1 MLNEV
6 QPHICFVGSSNLA
19 LALIGGLVLKGFKKE
34 KIHLIEE
41 RKNKDENMLKQKE
54 KENGL
59 KKADIVILLL
69 EPKNLKET
77 LEPFKKY
84 LSRKVIIS
92 MMAGIDIAKLSTIT
106 GSKKVVRVIS
116 NPPVL
121 THTGTHVLI
130 ASEQMDQLDK
140 DVIEM
145 LYSATGQTFWAA
157 SETQT
162 DAIIA
167 LSGSGPAYFFYILDS
182 MIKTGVSLG
191 LDKQFALDLALQAA
205 SGAVEMIRKTN
216 VPPAD
221 LCGKVTL
228 ANGITESALRMF
240 DLGNVSDDI
249 RLAMKAAYHRSK
261 EITSEIISEIG

>member
-1 MLNEV
+1 MLSEV
-6 QPHICFVGSSNLA
+6 QPNICFIGSSNLA
-19 LALIGGLVLKGFKKE
+19 LALIGGMVLKGFNKE

-41 RKNKDENMLKQKE
+41 KKINDTQALKQ

-59 KKADIVILLL
+59 KKADIVVLLL
-69 EPKNLKET
+69 DPKQLKEI
-77 LEPFKKY
+77 LAPFKKW
-84 LSRKVIIS
+84 LANKIIVS
-92 MMAGIDIAKLSTIT
+92 MMAGIDIAHLSSFT
-106 GSKKVVRVIS
+106 GSKKIVRVIS

-121 THTGTHVLI
+121 THMGTHVLI
-130 ASEQMDQLDK
+130 GSEQMDQLDK
-140 DVIEM
+140 DLIET
-145 LYSATGQTFWAA
+145 LYSATGQTFWAP
-157 SETQT
+157 SETQS

-205 SGAVEMIRKTN
+205 TGAVEMIRKSK
-216 VPPAD
+216 VPPAE

-240 DLGNVSDDI
+240 ELGNVSDDI
-249 RLAMKAAYHRSK
+249 RLAMRAAYHRSK
-261 EITSEIISEIG
+261 EITSEIISDAR

>member
-1 MLNEV
+1 MLKNL
-6 QPHICFVGSSNLA
+6 QANICFIGINNLS
-19 LALIGGLVLKGFKKE
+19 LAFMDCLIKRGLQKE
-34 KIHLIEE
+34 KIQMIDSQVSY
-41 RKNKDENMLKQKE
+41 DEKIQKQKQII
-54 KENGL
+54 L

-69 EPKNLKET
+69 APENLKGN
-77 LEPFKKY
+77 LMPLKKW
-84 LSRKVIIS
+84 LANKVIIS
-92 MMAGIDIAKLSTIT
+92 MMAGIDISTLANLT
-106 GSKKVVRVIS
+106 GSKKVTRVIS

-121 THTGTHVLI
+121 THSGTHVFI
-130 ASEQMDQLDK
+130 TSEEMNQLDK
-140 DVIEM
+140 DLIEM
-145 LYSATGQTFWAA
+145 LYSATGKVFWAL
-157 SETQT
+157 SETQA

-182 MIKTGVSLG
+182 MVKTGISLG

-205 SGAVEMIRKTN
+205 SGAVEMVRKTN

-228 ANGITESALRMF
+228 NNGITESALRMF

-261 EITSEIISEIG
+261 EITSEITAEVG

>member
-6 QPHICFVGSSNLA
+6 QPNICFIGSSNLA
-19 LALIGGLVLKGFKKE
+19 LALIGGMVLKGFKKE

-41 RKNKDENMLKQKE
+41 KKINDTNALKQR
-54 KENGL
+54 ENGL
-59 KKADIVILLL
+59 KKADIVVLLL
-69 EPKNLKET
+69 DPKQLKET
-77 LEPFKKY
+77 LAPFKKW
-84 LSRKVIIS
+84 LANKIIVS
-92 MMAGIDIAKLSTIT
+92 MMAGIDIENLSRFT
-106 GSKKVVRVIS
+106 GSKKIVRVIS

-130 ASEQMDQLDK
+130 ASQQMDQLDK
-140 DVIEM
+140 DLIET
-145 LYSATGQTFWAA
+145 LYSATGQTFWAP

-205 SGAVEMIRKTN
+205 TGAVEMIRKSN
-216 VPPAD
+216 VAPAD

-228 ANGITESALRMF
+228 VNGITESALRMF
-240 DLGNVSDDI
+240 ELGNVSDDI

-261 EITSEIISEIG
+261 EITSEIISEVR

>member
-1 MLNEV
+1 MLNAV
-6 QPHICFVGSSNLA
+6 QPNICFVGSSNLA

-41 RKNKDENMLKQKE
+41 KKINDENKLKQKE
-54 KENGL
+54 ISL

-84 LSRKVIIS
+84 LARKVIIS
-92 MMAGIDIAKLSTIT
+92 MMAGIDIAKIVTIT
-106 GSKKVVRVIS
+106 GSKKIVRVIS

-140 DVIEM
+140 DVIEK

-205 SGAVEMIRKTN
+205 TGAVEMVRKTN
-216 VPPAD
+216 VAPAD

-249 RLAMKAAYHRSK
+249 RLAIKAAYHRSR
-261 EITSEIISEIG
+261 EITSEIISEVG

>member
-1 MLNEV
+1 MLNAV
-6 QPHICFVGSSNLA
+6 QPNICFVGSSNLA

-41 RKNKDENMLKQKE
+41 KKINDENKLKQKE
-54 KENGL
+54 ISL
-59 KKADIVILLL
+59 KKADIIILLL

-84 LSRKVIIS
+84 LARKVIIS
-92 MMAGIDIAKLSTIT
+92 MMAGIDIAKIVNIT
-106 GSKKVVRVIS
+106 GSKKIVRVIS

-140 DVIEM
+140 DVIEK

-205 SGAVEMIRKTN
+205 TGAVEMVRKTN
-216 VPPAD
+216 VAPAD

-249 RLAMKAAYHRSK
+249 RLAIKAAYHRSR
-261 EITSEIISEIG
+261 EITSEIISEVG

>member
-1 MLNEV
+1 MLSAV
-6 QPHICFVGSSNLA
+6 QPSICFIGSSNLA
-19 LALIGGLVLKGFKKE
+19 LALIGGLVLKGFQKE

-41 RKNKDENMLKQKE
+41 KKINDTNILNQ

-59 KKADIVILLL
+59 KKAEIVVLLL
-69 EPKNLKET
+69 DPKQLKET
-77 LEPFKKY
+77 LVPLKKA
-84 LSRKVIIS
+84 LANKIIVS
-92 MMAGIDIAKLSTIT
+92 MMAGIDIANLTRFT
-106 GSKKVVRVIS
+106 GSKKIVRVIS

-140 DVIEM
+140 DLIEM
-145 LYSATGQTFWAA
+145 LYSATGQTFWAP
-157 SETQT
+157 SETQS

-205 SGAVEMIRKTN
+205 SGAVEMVRKSN

-240 DLGNVSDDI
+240 ELGNVSDDI

-261 EITSEIISEIG
+261 EITSEIITEVS

>member
-1 MLNEV
+1 MVNAV
-6 QPHICFVGSSNLA
+6 QPNICFVGSSNLA

-34 KIHLIEE
+34 KIHLIED
-41 RKNKDENMLKQKE
+41 KKISDTNTLKQKE
-54 KENGL
+54 NSL

-69 EPKNLKET
+69 EPKNLKGM
-77 LEPFKKY
+77 LEPFKKH
-84 LSRKVIIS
+84 LAPKVIIS

>member
-1 MLNEV
+1 MLSAV
-6 QPHICFVGSSNLA
+6 QPNICFIGSSNLA

-41 RKNKDENMLKQKE
+41 KKINDTNALKQ

-59 KKADIVILLL
+59 KKAEIVVLLL
-69 EPKNLKET
+69 EPKQLKEI
-77 LEPFKKY
+77 LIPLKKW
-84 LSRKVIIS
+84 LASKIIVS
-92 MMAGIDIAKLSTIT
+92 MMAGVDIANLTRFT
-106 GSKKVVRVIS
+106 GSKKIVRVIS

-140 DVIEM
+140 DLIEM
-145 LYSATGQTFWAA
+145 LYSATGQTFWAP

-182 MIKTGVSLG
+182 MIKTGGSLG

-205 SGAVEMIRKTN
+205 SGAVEMVRKSN

-240 DLGNVSDDI
+240 ELGNVSDDI

-261 EITSEIISEIG
+261 EITSEIITEVS

>member
-6 QPHICFVGSSNLA
+6 QPNICFIGSSNLA
-19 LALIGGLVLKGFKKE
+19 LALIGGMVLKGFKKE

-41 RKNKDENMLKQKE
+41 KKINDTNALKQRE
-54 KENGL
+54 DGL
-59 KKADIVILLL
+59 KKADIVVLLL
-69 EPKNLKET
+69 DPKQLKET
-77 LEPFKKY
+77 LTPFKKW
-84 LSRKVIIS
+84 LANKIIVS
-92 MMAGIDIAKLSTIT
+92 MMAGIDIENLSRFT
-106 GSKKVVRVIS
+106 GSKKIVRVIS

-130 ASEQMDQLDK
+130 ASQQMDQLDK
-140 DVIEM
+140 DLIET
-145 LYSATGQTFWAA
+145 LYSATGQTFWAP

-205 SGAVEMIRKTN
+205 TGAVEMIRKSN
-216 VPPAD
+216 VAPAD

-240 DLGNVSDDI
+240 ELGNVSDDI

-261 EITSEIISEIG
+261 EITSEILSEVR

>member
-1 MLNEV
+1 MLSEV
-6 QPHICFVGSSNLA
+6 QPNICFIGSSNLA
-19 LALIGGLVLKGFKKE
+19 LALIGGMVLKGFNKE

-41 RKNKDENMLKQKE
+41 KKINDTHALKQ

-59 KKADIVILLL
+59 KKADIVVLLL
-69 EPKNLKET
+69 DPKQLKEI
-77 LEPFKKY
+77 LAPFKKG
-84 LSRKVIIS
+84 LANKIIVS
-92 MMAGIDIAKLSTIT
+92 MMAGIDIAHLSSFT
-106 GSKKVVRVIS
+106 GSKKIVRVIS

-121 THTGTHVLI
+121 THVGTHVLI

-140 DVIEM
+140 DLIET
-145 LYSATGQTFWAA
+145 LYSATGQTFWAQ
-157 SETQT
+157 SETQS

-205 SGAVEMIRKTN
+205 TGAVEMIRKSN
-216 VPPAD
+216 VPPAE

-240 DLGNVSDDI
+240 ELGNVSDDI
-249 RLAMKAAYHRSK
+249 RLAMRAAYHRSK
-261 EITSEIISEIG
+261 EITSEIISEAR

>member
-1 MLNEV
+1 MLSAV
-6 QPHICFVGSSNLA
+6 QPNICFIGSSNLA

-41 RKNKDENMLKQKE
+41 KKINDTNALKQ

-59 KKADIVILLL
+59 KKAEIVVLLL
-69 EPKNLKET
+69 EPKQLKET
-77 LEPFKKY
+77 LIPLKKW
-84 LSRKVIIS
+84 LASKIIIS
-92 MMAGIDIAKLSTIT
+92 MMAGVDIANLTRFT
-106 GSKKVVRVIS
+106 GSKKSGRVIS

-130 ASEQMDQLDK
+130 ASEQMDHLDK
-140 DVIEM
+140 DLIEM
-145 LYSATGQTFWAA
+145 LYSATGQTFWAP

-167 LSGSGPAYFFYILDS
+167 LSGSGTAYFFYILDS

-205 SGAVEMIRKTN
+205 SGVVEMVRKSN

-240 DLGNVSDDI
+240 ELGNVSDDI

-261 EITSEIISEIG
+261 EITSEIITEVS

>member
-1 MLNEV
+1 MLSAV
-6 QPHICFVGSSNLA
+6 QPNICFIGSSNLA

-41 RKNKDENMLKQKE
+41 KKINDTNTLKQ

-59 KKADIVILLL
+59 KKAEIVVLLL
-69 EPKNLKET
+69 EPKQLKET
-77 LEPFKKY
+77 LVPLKKW
-84 LSRKVIIS
+84 LASKIIIS
-92 MMAGIDIAKLSTIT
+92 MMAGVDIANLTRFT
-106 GSKKVVRVIS
+106 GSKKIVRVIS

-140 DVIEM
+140 DLIEM
-145 LYSATGQTFWAA
+145 LYSATGQTFWAP
-157 SETQT
+157 SETQA

-205 SGAVEMIRKTN
+205 SGAVEMVRKSN

-240 DLGNVSDDI
+240 ELGNVSDDI

-261 EITSEIISEIG
+261 EITSEIITEVS

>member
-1 MLNEV
+1 MLNAV
-6 QPHICFVGSSNLA
+6 HPNICFVGSSNLA

-41 RKNKDENMLKQKE
+41 KNINPTNTLKQN
-54 KENGL
+54 ENGL
-59 KKADIVILLL
+59 KKAEIVVLLL
-69 EPKNLKET
+69 EPKQLKEI
-77 LEPFKKY
+77 LVPLKKV
-84 LSRKVIIS
+84 LANKIIVS
-92 MMAGIDIAKLSTIT
+92 MMAGIDIANLARFT
-106 GSKKVVRVIS
+106 GSKKIVRVIS

-140 DVIEM
+140 DVIET
-145 LYSATGQTFWAA
+145 LYSATGQTFWAP

-205 SGAVEMIRKTN
+205 SGAVEMVRKSN
-216 VPPAD
+216 VSPAD

-240 DLGNVSDDI
+240 ELGNLSDDI

-261 EITSEIISEIG
+261 EITSEIITEVN

>member
-41 RKNKDENMLKQKE
+41 RKNNDENMLKQ

-205 SGAVEMIRKTN
+205 TGAVEMIRKTN

>member
-6 QPHICFVGSSNLA
+6 QPNICFIGSSNLA
-19 LALIGGLVLKGFKKE
+19 LALIGGMILKGFKKE

-41 RKNKDENMLKQKE
+41 KKINDTNALKQRE
-54 KENGL
+54 DGL
-59 KKADIVILLL
+59 KKADIVVLLL
-69 EPKNLKET
+69 DPKQLKET
-77 LEPFKKY
+77 LAPFKKW
-84 LSRKVIIS
+84 LANKIIVS
-92 MMAGIDIAKLSTIT
+92 MMAGIDIENLSRFT
-106 GSKKVVRVIS
+106 GSKKIVRVIS

-130 ASEQMDQLDK
+130 ASQQMDQLDK
-140 DVIEM
+140 DLIET
-145 LYSATGQTFWAA
+145 LYSATGQTFWAP

-205 SGAVEMIRKTN
+205 TGAVEMIRKSN
-216 VPPAD
+216 VAPAD

-240 DLGNVSDDI
+240 ELGNVSDDI

-261 EITSEIISEIG
+261 EITSEIISEVR

>member
-6 QPHICFVGSSNLA
+6 QPNICFIGSSNLA
-19 LALIGGLVLKGFKKE
+19 LALIGGMVLKGFKKE

-41 RKNKDENMLKQKE
+41 KKINDTNALKQR
-54 KENGL
+54 ENGL
-59 KKADIVILLL
+59 KKADIVVLLL
-69 EPKNLKET
+69 DPKQLKET
-77 LEPFKKY
+77 LAPFKKW
-84 LSRKVIIS
+84 LANKIIVS
-92 MMAGIDIAKLSTIT
+92 MMAGIDIENLSRFT
-106 GSKKVVRVIS
+106 GSKKIVRVIS

-130 ASEQMDQLDK
+130 ASQQMDQLDK
-140 DVIEM
+140 DLIET
-145 LYSATGQTFWAA
+145 LYSATGQTFWAP

-205 SGAVEMIRKTN
+205 TGAVEMIRKSN
-216 VPPAD
+216 VAPAD

-228 ANGITESALRMF
+228 ANGITECALRMF
-240 DLGNVSDDI
+240 ELGNVSDDI

-261 EITSEIISEIG
+261 EITSEIISEVR

>member
-1 MLNEV
+1 MLNAV
-6 QPHICFVGSSNLA
+6 HPNICFVGSSNLA

-41 RKNKDENMLKQKE
+41 KNINPTNALKQN
-54 KENGL
+54 ENGL
-59 KKADIVILLL
+59 KKAEIVVLLL
-69 EPKNLKET
+69 EPKQLKEI
-77 LEPFKKY
+77 LVPLKKV
-84 LSRKVIIS
+84 LANKIIVS
-92 MMAGIDIAKLSTIT
+92 MMAGVDIANLARFT
-106 GSKKVVRVIS
+106 GSKKIVRVIS

-140 DVIEM
+140 DVIET
-145 LYSATGQTFWAA
+145 LYSATGQTFWAP

-205 SGAVEMIRKTN
+205 SGAVEMVRKSN
-216 VPPAD
+216 VSPAD

-240 DLGNVSDDI
+240 ELGNLSDDI

-261 EITSEIISEIG
+261 EITSEIITEVN

>member
-6 QPHICFVGSSNLA
+6 QPNICFIGSSNLA
-19 LALIGGLVLKGFKKE
+19 LALIGGMVLKGFKKE

-41 RKNKDENMLKQKE
+41 KKINDTNALKQRE
-54 KENGL
+54 DGL
-59 KKADIVILLL
+59 KKADIVVLLL
-69 EPKNLKET
+69 DPKQLKET
-77 LEPFKKY
+77 LAPFKKW
-84 LSRKVIIS
+84 LANKIIVS
-92 MMAGIDIAKLSTIT
+92 MMAGIDIENLSRFT
-106 GSKKVVRVIS
+106 GSKKIVRVIS

-130 ASEQMDQLDK
+130 ASQQMDQLDK
-140 DVIEM
+140 DLIET
-145 LYSATGQTFWAA
+145 LYSATGQTFWAP

-205 SGAVEMIRKTN
+205 TGAVEMIRKSN
-216 VPPAD
+216 VAPAD

-240 DLGNVSDDI
+240 ELGNVSDDI

-261 EITSEIISEIG
+261 EITSEIISEIH

>member
-1 MLNEV
+1 MLSEV
-6 QPHICFVGSSNLA
+6 QPNICFIGSSNLA

-41 RKNKDENMLKQKE
+41 KKINDTNALKQ

-59 KKADIVILLL
+59 KKAEIVVLLL
-69 EPKNLKET
+69 EPKQLKEI
-77 LEPFKKY
+77 LIPLKKW
-84 LSRKVIIS
+84 LTGKIIVS
-92 MMAGIDIAKLSTIT
+92 MMAGVDIANLTRFT
-106 GSKKVVRVIS
+106 GSKKIVRVIS

-130 ASEQMDQLDK
+130 ASEQMDRLDK
-140 DVIEM
+140 DLIEM
-145 LYSATGQTFWAA
+145 LYSATGQTFWAL
-157 SETQT
+157 SETQS

-205 SGAVEMIRKTN
+205 SGAVEMVRKSN

-240 DLGNVSDDI
+240 ELGNVSDDI

-261 EITSEIISEIG
+261 EITSEIITEVS

>member
-1 MLNEV
+1 MLSAV
-6 QPHICFVGSSNLA
+6 QPNICFIGSSNLA
-19 LALIGGLVLKGFKKE
+19 LALIGGLVLKGFQKE

-41 RKNKDENMLKQKE
+41 KKINDTNMLKQ

-59 KKADIVILLL
+59 KKAEIIVLLL
-69 EPKNLKET
+69 DPKQLKEI
-77 LEPFKKY
+77 LAPFKKW
-84 LSRKVIIS
+84 LANKIIVS
-92 MMAGIDIAKLSTIT
+92 MMAGIDIANLSCFT
-106 GSKKVVRVIS
+106 GSKKIVRVIS

-140 DVIEM
+140 DLIET
-145 LYSATGQTFWAA
+145 LYSATGQTFWAH

-205 SGAVEMIRKTN
+205 SGAVEMVRKSN

-240 DLGNVSDDI
+240 ELGNVSDDI

-261 EITSEIISEIG
+261 EITSEITSEVS

>member
-41 RKNKDENMLKQKE
+41 KKNNDENMLKQKE

-84 LSRKVIIS
+84 LARKVIIS
-92 MMAGIDIAKLSTIT
+92 MMAGVDITKLSTIT
-106 GSKKVVRVIS
+106 GSKKIVRVIS

-182 MIKTGVSLG
+182 MIKTGVLLG

-205 SGAVEMIRKTN
+205 TGAVEMIRKTN

-261 EITSEIISEIG
+261 EITSEIIFEIG

>member
-41 RKNKDENMLKQKE
+41 KKNNDENMLKQKE

-84 LSRKVIIS
+84 LARKVIIS
-92 MMAGIDIAKLSTIT
+92 MMAGVDIAKLATIT
-106 GSKKVVRVIS
+106 GSKKIVRVIS

-205 SGAVEMIRKTN
+205 AGAVEMIRKTN
-216 VPPAD
+216 VSPAD

>member
-41 RKNKDENMLKQKE
+41 RKNNDENMLKQKE

-205 SGAVEMIRKTN
+205 TGAVEMIRKTN

>member
-1 MLNEV
+1 MLNAV
-6 QPHICFVGSSNLA
+6 HPNICFVGSSNLA

-41 RKNKDENMLKQKE
+41 KNINPTNALKQN
-54 KENGL
+54 ENGL
-59 KKADIVILLL
+59 KKAEIVVLLL
-69 EPKNLKET
+69 EPKQLKEI
-77 LEPFKKY
+77 LVPLKKV
-84 LSRKVIIS
+84 LANKIIVS
-92 MMAGIDIAKLSTIT
+92 MMAGIDIANLARFT
-106 GSKKVVRVIS
+106 GSKKIVRVIS

-140 DVIEM
+140 DLIES
-145 LYSATGQTFWAA
+145 LYSTTGQTFWAP

-205 SGAVEMIRKTN
+205 SGAVEMVRKSN

-240 DLGNVSDDI
+240 ELGNLSDDI

-261 EITSEIISEIG
+261 EITSEIITEVN

>member
-41 RKNKDENMLKQKE
+41 KKNNDENMLKQKE

-84 LSRKVIIS
+84 LARKVIIS
-92 MMAGIDIAKLSTIT
+92 MMAGVDIAKLSTIT
-106 GSKKVVRVIS
+106 GSKKIVRVIS

-205 SGAVEMIRKTN
+205 TGAVEMIRKTN

>member
-6 QPHICFVGSSNLA
+6 QPNICFIGSSNLA
-19 LALIGGLVLKGFKKE
+19 LALIGGMVLKGFKKE

-41 RKNKDENMLKQKE
+41 KKINDTNALKQRE
-54 KENGL
+54 DGL
-59 KKADIVILLL
+59 KKADIVVLLL
-69 EPKNLKET
+69 DPKQLKET
-77 LEPFKKY
+77 LAPFKKW
-84 LSRKVIIS
+84 LANKIIVS
-92 MMAGIDIAKLSTIT
+92 MMAGIDIENLSRFT
-106 GSKKVVRVIS
+106 GSKKIVRVIS

-130 ASEQMDQLDK
+130 ASQQMDQLDK
-140 DVIEM
+140 DLIET
-145 LYSATGQTFWAA
+145 LYSATGQTFWAP

-205 SGAVEMIRKTN
+205 TGAVEMIRKSN
-216 VPPAD
+216 VAPAD

-240 DLGNVSDDI
+240 ELGNVSDDI

-261 EITSEIISEIG
+261 EITSEIISEVR

>member
-41 RKNKDENMLKQKE
+41 KKNNDENMLKQKE

-84 LSRKVIIS
+84 LARKVIIS
-92 MMAGIDIAKLSTIT
+92 MMAGVDIAKLSTIT
-106 GSKKVVRVIS
+106 GSKKIVRVIS

-182 MIKTGVSLG
+182 MIKTGISLG

-205 SGAVEMIRKTN
+205 AGAVEMIRKTN

-261 EITSEIISEIG
+261 EIASEIISEVG

>member
-1 MLNEV
+1 MLNAV
-6 QPHICFVGSSNLA
+6 HPNICFVGSSNLA

-41 RKNKDENMLKQKE
+41 KNINPTNALKQN
-54 KENGL
+54 ENGL
-59 KKADIVILLL
+59 KKAEIVVLLL
-69 EPKNLKET
+69 EPKQLKEI
-77 LEPFKKY
+77 LVPLKKV
-84 LSRKVIIS
+84 LANKIIVS
-92 MMAGIDIAKLSTIT
+92 MMAGIDIANLGRFT
-106 GSKKVVRVIS
+106 GSKKIVRVIS

-140 DVIEM
+140 DLIES
-145 LYSATGQTFWAA
+145 LYSATGQTFWAP
-157 SETQT
+157 SESQT

-191 LDKQFALDLALQAA
+191 LDKQFALDLAFQAA
-205 SGAVEMIRKTN
+205 SGAVEMVRKSN

-240 DLGNVSDDI
+240 ELGNLSDDI

-261 EITSEIISEIG
+261 EITSEIITEVN

>member
-1 MLNEV
+1 MLSAV
-6 QPHICFVGSSNLA
+6 QPNICFIGSSNLA

-41 RKNKDENMLKQKE
+41 KKINDTNALKQ

-59 KKADIVILLL
+59 KKAEIVVLLL
-69 EPKNLKET
+69 EPKQLKET
-77 LEPFKKY
+77 LIPLKKW
-84 LSRKVIIS
+84 LASKIIVS
-92 MMAGIDIAKLSTIT
+92 MMAVVDIANLTRFT
-106 GSKKVVRVIS
+106 GSKKIVRVIS

-140 DVIEM
+140 DLIEM
-145 LYSATGQTFWAA
+145 LYSATGQTFWAP
-157 SETQT
+157 SETQS

-205 SGAVEMIRKTN
+205 SGAVEMVRKSN

-240 DLGNVSDDI
+240 ELGNVSDDI

-261 EITSEIISEIG
+261 EITSEIITEVS

>member
-1 MLNEV
+1 MLSAV
-6 QPHICFVGSSNLA
+6 QPSICFIGSSNLA
-19 LALIGGLVLKGFKKE
+19 LALIGGLVLKGFQKE

-41 RKNKDENMLKQKE
+41 KKINDLNILNQ

-59 KKADIVILLL
+59 KKAEIVVLLL
-69 EPKNLKET
+69 DPKQLKET
-77 LEPFKKY
+77 LIPLKKA
-84 LSRKVIIS
+84 LANKIIVS
-92 MMAGIDIAKLSTIT
+92 MMAGIDIANLNRFT
-106 GSKKVVRVIS
+106 GSKKIVRVIS

-140 DVIEM
+140 DLIEM
-145 LYSATGQTFWAA
+145 LYSATGQTFWAP

-205 SGAVEMIRKTN
+205 SGAVEMVRKSN

-240 DLGNVSDDI
+240 ELGNVSDDI

-261 EITSEIISEIG
+261 EITSEIITEVS

>member
-1 MLNEV
+1 M
-6 QPHICFVGSSNLA
+6 
-19 LALIGGLVLKGFKKE
+19 
-34 KIHLIEE
+34 
-41 RKNKDENMLKQKE
+41 
-54 KENGL
+54 
-59 KKADIVILLL
+59 
-69 EPKNLKET
+69 
-77 LEPFKKY
+77 
-84 LSRKVIIS
+84 
-92 MMAGIDIAKLSTIT
+92 
-106 GSKKVVRVIS
+106 
-116 NPPVL
+116 L

-261 EITSEIISEIG
+261 EITSEIISEVG

>member
-1 MLNEV
+1 MLNAV
-6 QPHICFVGSSNLA
+6 QPNICFVGSSNLA

-41 RKNKDENMLKQKE
+41 KKINDENMLKQ

-84 LSRKVIIS
+84 LARKIVIS
-92 MMAGIDIAKLSTIT
+92 MMAGIDIAKLATIT

-130 ASEQMDQLDK
+130 ASEQMDQIDK
-140 DVIEM
+140 DLVET
-145 LYSATGQTFWAA
+145 LYTATGQTFWAA

-205 SGAVEMIRKTN
+205 TGAVEMVRKTN

-249 RLAMKAAYHRSK
+249 RLAMKAAYHRSR
-261 EITSEIISEIG
+261 EITSEIISEVG

>member
-1 MLNEV
+1 MLSAV
-6 QPHICFVGSSNLA
+6 QPSICFIGSSNLA
-19 LALIGGLVLKGFKKE
+19 LALIGGLVLKGFQKE

-41 RKNKDENMLKQKE
+41 KKINDLNILSQ

-59 KKADIVILLL
+59 KKAEIVVLLL
-69 EPKNLKET
+69 DPKQLKET
-77 LEPFKKY
+77 LVPLKKA
-84 LSRKVIIS
+84 LANKIIVS
-92 MMAGIDIAKLSTIT
+92 MMAGIDIANLNRFT
-106 GSKKVVRVIS
+106 GSKKIVRVIS

-140 DVIEM
+140 DLIEM
-145 LYSATGQTFWAA
+145 LYSATGQTFWAP

-205 SGAVEMIRKTN
+205 SGAVEMVRKSN

-240 DLGNVSDDI
+240 ELGNVSDDI

-261 EITSEIISEIG
+261 EISSEIITEVS

>member
-6 QPHICFVGSSNLA
+6 QPNICFIGSSNLA
-19 LALIGGLVLKGFKKE
+19 LALIGGMVLKGFKKE
-34 KIHLIEE
+34 KIYLIEE
-41 RKNKDENMLKQKE
+41 KKINDTNALKQRE
-54 KENGL
+54 DGL
-59 KKADIVILLL
+59 KKADIVVLLL
-69 EPKNLKET
+69 DPKQLKET
-77 LEPFKKY
+77 LAPFKKW
-84 LSRKVIIS
+84 LANKIIVS
-92 MMAGIDIAKLSTIT
+92 MMAGIDIEILSRFT
-106 GSKKVVRVIS
+106 GSKKIVRVIS

-130 ASEQMDQLDK
+130 ASQQMDQLDK
-140 DVIEM
+140 DLIET
-145 LYSATGQTFWAA
+145 LYSATGQTFWAP

-205 SGAVEMIRKTN
+205 TGAVEMIRKSN
-216 VPPAD
+216 VAPAD

-240 DLGNVSDDI
+240 ELGNVSDDI

-261 EITSEIISEIG
+261 EITSEIISEVR

>member
-41 RKNKDENMLKQKE
+41 KKNNDENMLKQ

-84 LSRKVIIS
+84 LARKVIIS
-92 MMAGIDIAKLSTIT
+92 MMAGVDIAKLSTIT
-106 GSKKVVRVIS
+106 GSKKIVRVIS